1 MFQSRSI
8 ITTLVLVSILCGYAH
23 AQDWYD
29 SQGQSISESPI
40 YMVLDQ
46 DSQQPAIK
54 VGTIEKKGL
63 WLNVTAGKKQPK
75 SNYFTNRYTLKQ
87 SLQLDKQGYQVTVD
101 QMPKVGDEFKR
112 IVIMFNSND
121 KTACGIALTSDH
133 SGDLVRLD
141 TKGQFKIRKAIKFK
155 LPATFTFVKQGDE
168 IEIYLGE

>member
-75 SNYFTNRYTLKQ
+75 SNYFTNTR
-87 SLQLDKQGYQVTVD
+87 
-101 QMPKVGDEFKR
+101 
-112 IVIMFNSND
+112 
-121 KTACGIALTSDH
+121 
-133 SGDLVRLD
+133 
-141 TKGQFKIRKAIKFK
+141 
-155 LPATFTFVKQGDE
+155 
-168 IEIYLGE
+168 